1 MPSPP
6 DPGTH
11 AKREE
16 GDEEEEAVEEE
27 GGGWVGEQEREQKSG
42 GAGQGPTGEQ
52 RCTCQHRESNIYRW
66 TEREG
71 DGGMGGRK
79 RREVSKN
86 KGRVITDEEA
96 DKKGGGDKR
105 SRKMNAGKKCRAE
118 ENCCNISFT
127 PM

>member
-16 GDEEEEAVEEE
+16 GDEEEEEAGEEE
-27 GGGWVGEQEREQKSG
+27 GGEAGWLGEQEREQKSG

-96 DKKGGGDKR
+96 DKKWGG
-105 SRKMNAGKKCRAE
+105 
-118 ENCCNISFT
+118 
-127 PM
+127 